1 VRPTHHRVDLS
12 DDVLLS
18 RLRGTL
24 SRERQVTAEVL
35 RLMAEV
41 DRRRL
46 YAQFACDSM
55 FAFATGVLGLSEA
68 AAYKRIQVARAGR
81 RFPTLFAQIGGG
93 RQHLSGLCVL
103 VPHLTADNHREL
115 LEAAAGLGKRQIEHL
130 VAERLPRP
138 DVATSMRKLPTAA
151 RPSGRPSARSE
162 QAVSAPAS
170 CMPPAAQQRATAAA
184 RAEAVPSG
192 AAPAHQS
199 SFGTESQADRTEP
212 AAAAT
217 PRHVQHHPQPLSAD
231 RYLLKVSVSGQL
243 RGKLDQAQDLL
254 RGQVPDGDIATVLEQ
269 ALDALIA
276 QQLKNTYAVG
286 AKARRTKPQQSQIS
300 PTASSASTRRSA
312 TSRSRAIPAAIRR
325 EVYRRDGGQ
334 CRFVDA
340 KTGRRCQ
347 ARAQLQFHHQ
357 VPFAR
362 GGRHSVD
369 NVVLLC
375 ATHNAHMAR
384 RDYGAAHIQAA
395 IDARTAGKEAPTP
408 PGASR
413 SAAGAGAVSGHRRPA
428 VDATASPWQPA
439 ASSP

>member
-1 VRPTHHRVDLS
+1 
-12 DDVLLS
+12 
-18 RLRGTL
+18 
-24 SRERQVTAEVL
+24 
-35 RLMAEV
+35 
-41 DRRRL
+41 
-46 YAQFACDSM
+46 
-55 FAFATGVLGLSEA
+55 
-68 AAYKRIQVARAGR
+68 
-81 RFPTLFAQIGGG
+81 
-93 RQHLSGLCVL
+93 
-103 VPHLTADNHREL
+103 
-115 LEAAAGLGKRQIEHL
+115 
-130 VAERLPRP
+130 
-138 DVATSMRKLPTAA
+138 
-151 RPSGRPSARSE
+151 
-162 QAVSAPAS
+162 
-170 CMPPAAQQRATAAA
+170 MPPAAQQRATAAA

-413 SAAGAGAVSGHRRPA
+413 SAAGAGAVLWSPSSRCRCNSQPLAARCIVAVRPRRVNMRRQSIDDLRADVDPA
-428 VDATASPWQPA
+428 PRRSATGCKGVVSVLLLDARARA
-439 ASSP
+439 VA